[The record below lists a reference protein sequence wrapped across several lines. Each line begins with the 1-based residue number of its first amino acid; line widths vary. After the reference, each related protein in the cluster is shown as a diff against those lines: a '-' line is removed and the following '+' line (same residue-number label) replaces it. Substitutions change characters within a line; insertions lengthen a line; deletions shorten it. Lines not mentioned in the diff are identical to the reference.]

1 MTATVRAPIETDCV
15 TEKDPEFYR
24 KSMLVKTKRGLQVMT
39 MRKLRAAV
47 LAGKADSWM
56 VCDAD
61 ENGVVHRII
70 CPYCATGFKHRGAL
84 H

>member
-1 MTATVRAPIETDCV
+1 MMTSNA

-24 KSMLVKTKRGLQVMT
+24 KRMLVKTKRGLQVMT

-61 ENGVVHRII
+61 ENGVVQRII
-70 CPYCATGFKHRGAL
+70 CPYCHGLQASRGTSL
-84 H
+84 TVGI